1 MRHGCR
7 GEPLGHAPG
16 PRVCLSPTGRAGLVS
31 RAVETVA
38 VGIAVLVC
46 TRAAE
51 LAQSPPRSRLE
62 RAGVRTEARPV
73 QCVRQVTPYH
83 GPEPGLTH
91 RGAPVAVRITL
102 PQDLWVHN
110 GHVLWS
116 ECLCAPKFIR

>member
-7 GEPLGHAPG
+7 GEPSGHAPG
-16 PRVCLSPTGRAGLVS
+16 PRVCLSLTGRAGLVS

-91 RGAPVAVRITL
+91 RGAPVAVQITL
-102 PQDLWVHN
+102 PQDSWVHN

-116 ECLCAPKFIR
+116 ECLCAPKFIC

>member
-91 RGAPVAVRITL
+91 RGAPVAVQITL

-116 ECLCAPKFIR
+116 ECLCAPKFIC